1 MTEDLLKRF
10 DAIRTF
16 AKGGKLAPHK
26 PLLLL
31 YALSKLK
38 NENAERIAFN
48 DAEEIVSP
56 LIQTYGPFRAKTTV
70 AYPFARLAN
79 DKSNIWWI
87 DSYEKNASGDLSL
100 TEARDRRLKAGFS
113 DDVLAAFKAD
123 PKLIDNVA
131 LNLLERNFPPSLHQD
146 ILDTVGL
153 CLGNDEV
160 EAITRRKRDPRFR
173 VNVLTAYYEQCCICK
188 YDIKMNGAAVAL
200 EAAHIK
206 MHSAGGPDEV
216 HNGLSLCAIH
226 HKLFD
231 LGAITVDK
239 AMKVRVSER
248 VVGYWGRKLNDEYNE
263 KEISLP
269 RNETMLPMPRYLEWH
284 NEQIF
289 KGVVA

>member
-16 AKGGKLAPHK
+16 VKGGKLAPHK

-56 LIQTYGPFRAKTTV
+56 LIKTYGPFRAKTTV

-146 ILDTVGL
+146 ILEAVGL

-188 YDIKMNGAAVAL
+188 YDIKMNDAAVAL

-216 HNGLSLCAIH
+216 YNGLSLCAIH

-248 VVGYWGRKLNDEYNE
+248 VVGDWGRKLNDEYNE

-269 RNETMLPMPRYLEWH
+269 RNETMLPMARYLAWH
-284 NEQIF
+284 NDQIF

>member
-1 MTEDLLKRF
+1 MTDDLLNRF
-10 DAIRTF
+10 DSIRTF

-48 DAEEIVSP
+48 DAEAVVSP

-87 DSYEKNASGDLSL
+87 DEHGKNASGDLSL
-100 TEARDRRLKAGFS
+100 VEARDRRLQAGFS
-113 DDVLAAFKAD
+113 KDVLAAFKAD

-146 ILDTVGL
+146 ILEAVGL
-153 CLGNDEV
+153 YLGSDEIEV
-160 EAITRRKRDPRFR
+160 VTRRKRDPRFR
-173 VNVLTAYYEQCCICK
+173 VNVLAAYYEQCCVCK

-216 HNGLSLCAIH
+216 NNGLSLCVIH

-239 AMKVRVSER
+239 TMKVRVSER
-248 VVGYWGRKLNDEYNE
+248 VVGDWGRKLNDEYHE

-269 RNETMLPMPRYLEWH
+269 RSETMMPTAQYIQWH
-284 NEQIF
+284 NDQIF
-289 KGVVA
+289 KGIVA